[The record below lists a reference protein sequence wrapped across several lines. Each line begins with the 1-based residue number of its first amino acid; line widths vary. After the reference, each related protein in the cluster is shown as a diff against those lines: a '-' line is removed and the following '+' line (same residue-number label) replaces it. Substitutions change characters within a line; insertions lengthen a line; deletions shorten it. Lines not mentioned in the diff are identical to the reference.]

1 MFAEQQHFKTKVP
14 LLAQSSLPLAYAILA
29 ISARQIERDR
39 QIEREKK
46 LQGDHNSLQLYQAS
60 IRSLTPQLL
69 TKDPN
74 IMATCVILCVMEM
87 MSASPSNWRRHLDGC
102 AALLSSHSING
113 FSGGLL
119 QAVFWCYAR
128 MGKSRLQYHPILQ
141 ALTYYYPDL
150 CAAIISSGEEC
161 SVLPLENWLPPGAN
175 PENAAQLFHSAR
187 SPDM

>member
-1 MFAEQQHFKTKVP
+1 MFDEEQHFKTKVP
-14 LLAQSSLPLAYAILA
+14 LLAQTSLPLTYAILA
-29 ISARQIERDR
+29 IAAR

-46 LQGDHNSLQLYQAS
+46 LQGDHDSLQLYQES

-69 TKDPN
+69 TRDPN

-87 MSASPSNWRRHLDGC
+87 MSASPSNWRHHLDGC

-128 MGKSRLQYHPILQ
+128 MGTSKLQCRDCFKL
-141 ALTYYYPDL
+141 L
-150 CAAIISSGEEC
+150 
-161 SVLPLENWLPPGAN
+161 N
-175 PENAAQLFHSAR
+175 
-187 SPDM
+187 